1 MRKREWSPLQLTEA
15 IGTNLGVSDW
25 IVVDQSRIDEFA
37 RVTLDDQFIHTDPVK
52 ARTSAFG
59 GTVAHGFLTLSLMSE
74 MSYQVVPGVRGRT
87 TEINYGFSY
96 IRFLS
101 PVRSGSRIRG
111 RFLLKG
117 FTERKPAHWL
127 ATIEISVEIE
137 NESKPALVA
146 EWLCMS
152 VV

>member
-1 MRKREWSPLQLTEA
+1 MRRREWTPSRLVEA
-15 IGTNLGVSDW
+15 ADTDLGVSDW
-25 IVVDQSRIDEFA
+25 ILLDQQRIDEFA

-59 GTVAHGFLTLSLMSE
+59 GTVAHGFLTLSMMSA
-74 MSYQVVPGVRGRT
+74 MSYQVVPGVHGRT
-87 TEINYGFSY
+87 TEINYGFSN

-101 PVRSGSRIRG
+101 PVRAGCRIRG
-111 RFLLKG
+111 RFHLKE

-127 ATIEISVEIE
+127 ATLQVLVEIE
-137 NESKPALVA
+137 GEDKPALIA

-152 VV
+152 VL